1 MTEISILVAAYNDE
15 SHLRECL
22 DSLEAQTLRDT
33 QIICIDDGSTDG
45 TLDIMHE
52 YAARDSRIEV
62 IHLEHNQGLAKARN
76 AGLNA
81 ARGRYVTFLDSDD
94 WMSDDALEKIAS
106 TFARHPLADTVLLN
120 VMMCQGSRG
129 AYKGYTLKCKP
140 FKRLSGQEAF
150 ELSLDWSIHGI
161 YATRRELHKR
171 FPYDD
176 SCYAYSDENT
186 TRAHY
191 LFSREVYA
199 CDGTYFYRKN
209 PDSITN
215 KISGRRFL
223 ILRADENLKRS
234 LEEWKTD
241 ERITAHFENIRWTHL
256 IDTCLFYHLHSRLLS
271 ESERKEGLQ
280 EMRHA
285 WATIDRTKI
294 EKTTKLKFGYSPMPC
309 WTMFRIQEW
318 LYFTLRGCIGRNKE

>member
-22 DSLEAQTLRDT
+22 DSLAGQTLRDI

-45 TLDIMHE
+45 TLDIMRE

-62 IHLEHNQGLAKARN
+62 IHLNHNQGLAKARN
-76 AGLNA
+76 AGLSA

-94 WMSDDALEKIAS
+94 WMSDDALEKIAG
-106 TFARHPLADTVLLN
+106 TFAMHPLADTVLLN
-120 VMMCQGSRG
+120 VMMCQGSRQ
-129 AYKGYTLKCKP
+129 AYEGHRLKCRP
-140 FKRLSGQEAF
+140 FERLSGQEAF

-161 YATRRELHKR
+161 YATRRELHER

-176 SCYAYSDENT
+176 TCHAYSDENT

-191 LFSREVYA
+191 LFSREVYQ

-223 ILRADENLKRS
+223 ILRADESLKKS
-234 LEEWKTD
+234 LEVWGTA
-241 ERITAHFENIRWTHL
+241 ERTITHFENIRWAHL
-256 IDTCLFYHLHSRLLS
+256 IDTCLFYHLHSAQLS
-271 ESERKEGLQ
+271 ESERKDGLR

-285 WATIDRTKI
+285 WATTDHTKVD
-294 EKTTKLKFGYSPMPC
+294 KATRRKFGYCPTPC
-309 WTMFRIQEW
+309 WTMFRMQEW